1 MILLPI
7 SSSFLVELQQLAEYD
22 VAKVQGIEDA
32 VNIDLHL
39 HHLYC
44 LLLLEV
50 CHLRFMVIWILKSW
64 MRNSLRLNSFPV
76 KSMTQFKFLTIQTR
90 QTSIKRARARDVY
103 SALKLSRISGYRERT
118 FENNYLEGKILGH
131 RGEFTSLARVK
142 FCF

>member
-1 MILLPI
+1 MRKLESLKTRGGGKILLPI

-50 CHLRFMVIWILKSW
+50 GHLRLMVIWILKCW

-76 KSMTQFKFLTIQTR
+76 TMTQFKFLTIQTR

-103 SALKLSRISGYRERT
+103 SAL
-118 FENNYLEGKILGH
+118 H
-131 RGEFTSLARVK
+131 
-142 FCF
+142 